1 MAWYWIVAIVLGA
14 ILLWIVLSAA
24 LMASNFVN
32 NKDEA
37 VALGIIFPMSLIIVL
52 IFIVSKAAERLSK
65 IL

>member
-32 NKDEA
+32 DKDEA
-37 VALGIIFPMSLIIVL
+37 VALGIILPVSLILVL
-52 IFIVSKAAERLSK
+52 IFIVGKAAERLSK